1 MSKDSWDSDRTGP
14 LFDDGGTMPWSE
26 QDLRPRKKKR
36 PDRRSPERRKRRRR
50 RWKIALSSALV
61 LLLIMIGGVTFLYVT
76 TKVPKPSQISTNQ
89 VSTITYSDGK
99 TVMAK
104 IGAQNRTDVPLT
116 KVPVQ
121 VRNDVLAAEDRGFYS
136 EPGISPKGI
145 ARAAWEDIRGGSVQ
159 GGSTITQQYVK
170 NAFLTQKRTFSRK
183 FREIFI
189 AVKLDRK
196 YSKDQILDWY
206 LNTIYFGRGAY
217 GIEAAAETYFG
228 KPVNELNVA
237 QGAVLASSI
246 RSPALYDPE
255 NHPANAKARWQFVIN
270 GMVKMGKLTSQQAAT
285 LRYPTVKPIGRD
297 ATLNQASGPAGY
309 VVAQVKA
316 ELAANGVDESTLN
329 RDGLKI
335 VTTIDPKAQQD
346 AEAAVDQTFA
356 GQPKNLRQA
365 LVAIDPSSGKVLA
378 YYGGSSGDGF
388 DYAQAW
394 RQPGSTFKPYVLA
407 AALTQ
412 TQQGKADITDNTEY
426 DGSSGQLLGGVVV
439 HNSDGESC
447 SFCSVTTAM
456 TMSLNT
462 VFYKIGLQV
471 GPKTV
476 AASAHAAGIPTR
488 RNDNHQPTL
497 QNSDGQV
504 GGGISIGQYEVRPI
518 DQASGYA
525 TLADG
530 GVSHTP
536 YFVQQVTDSSGRVL
550 YQHTPAGKRVFTPQV
565 ANDVTYSM
573 EQVASSSGDGL
584 AGDRQTASKTGTAQ
598 LAETGQNKDAWMA
611 GFTPKVS
618 AAVWVGTDGS
628 DPIVNAAGEIVYG
641 SGLPGK
647 TWQAFMDAY
656 LADSPNQPLPAAPVI
671 NGSGDSVPPATSS
684 SLPSTIP
691 TAPPSSSVPTTLP
704 PTQAPTTTPPTTT
717 PPPTTQPPTSTAPPT
732 TTPPPTTA
740 PPTNLPPAPP
750 TAPVTLA
757 PRSSS
762 PSSPPTNAPAT
773 SANSAG

>member
-1 MSKDSWDSDRTGP
+1 VSKDSWDPDETGP
-14 LFDDGGTMPWSE
+14 VSGGGTMPWSE
-26 QDLRPRKKKR
+26 QYLRPRRKKR

-50 RWKIALSSALV
+50 RWKIAGASCLV
-61 LLLIMIGGVTFLYVT
+61 LLLIMVGGVVILYVT
-76 TKVPKPSQISTNQ
+76 TKVPKPSEISTNQ

-104 IGAQNRTDVPLT
+104 IGAQNRTDVPIS
-116 KVPVQ
+116 KVPVP

-145 ARAAWEDIRGGSVQ
+145 ARAAWADIRGGSVQ
-159 GGSTITQQYVK
+159 GGSTITQQDVK
-170 NAFLTQKRTFSRK
+170 NAFLTQQRTFSRK

-246 RSPALYDPE
+246 RSPALYDPQ
-255 NHPANAKARWQFVIN
+255 NHPANAKARWQFVIQ
-270 GMVKMGKLTSQQAAT
+270 GMVKMGKLTDQQASA
-285 LRYPTVKPIGRD
+285 LRYPKVKPIGPGS
-297 ATLNQASGPAGY
+297 LNQDTGPAGY
-309 VVAQVKA
+309 IVSQVKD
-316 ELAANGVDESTLN
+316 ELAANGFDESTLN
-329 RDGLKI
+329 RDGLRI

-365 LVAIDPSSGKVLA
+365 LVAVDPSSGKVLA

-407 AALTQ
+407 TALTQ
-412 TQQGKADITDNTEY
+412 TQQGKADITDNTQY
-426 DGSSGQLLGGVVV
+426 DGSSGQLLGGVLV

-447 SFCSVTTAM
+447 SVCSVTTAM

-471 GPKTV
+471 GPKNV
-476 AASAHAAGIPTR
+476 AATAHAAGIPTR

-530 GVSHTP
+530 GVAHTP
-536 YFVQQVTDSSGRVL
+536 YFVQEVTDSSGHVL

-584 AGDRQTASKTGTAQ
+584 ADARPTASKTGTAQ
-598 LAETGQNKDAWMA
+598 LADTGQNKDAWMA

-628 DPIVNAAGEIVYG
+628 EPIVNSAGSIVYG

-647 TWQAFMDAY
+647 TWQAFMDSY
-656 LADSPNQPLPAAPVI
+656 LAGSAVQPLPA
-671 NGSGDSVPPATSS
+671 
-684 SLPSTIP
+684 
-691 TAPPSSSVPTTLP
+691 
-704 PTQAPTTTPPTTT
+704 
-717 PPPTTQPPTSTAPPT
+717 
-732 TTPPPTTA
+732 
-740 PPTNLPPAPP
+740 
-750 TAPVTLA
+750 
-757 PRSSS
+757 R
-762 PSSPPTNAPAT
+762 
-773 SANSAG
+773 